1 MVKVWQNYT
10 SDLGRAYPMFALS
23 IQQVNDVP
31 SQIDPVTLLPS
42 SIQQKAIAVKNAC
55 SVGGMTPRYLI
66 LWTSDG
72 AQFKLTYPQP
82 FSQNLYD
89 YLTLNTQVAA
99 FEFVGERLR
108 YGRLRR
114 LLDTLKDTLR

>member
-1 MVKVWQNYT
+1 
-10 SDLGRAYPMFALS
+10 MFALS
-23 IQQVNDVP
+23 SRQVNDVDTNLNP
-31 SQIDPVTLLPS
+31 IDLLPL
-42 SIQQKAIAVKNAC
+42 AIRNKTIEVRNAC
-55 SVGGMTPRYLI
+55 AVSLLTPRNLI

-72 AQFKLTYPQP
+72 AQFEITYPQP
-82 FSQNLYD
+82 FSQALYD
-89 YLTLNTQVAA
+89 FLTLNTDVAA

>member
-1 MVKVWQNYT
+1 MIKVWQNYT

-23 IQQVNDVP
+23 VTQVNDVDTNLNP
-31 SQIDPVTLLPS
+31 INLLPP
-42 SIQQKAIAVKNAC
+42 AIRDRRIEVKNAC
-55 SVGGMTPRYLI
+55 AVNLLTPRSLI

-72 AQFKLTYPQP
+72 AQFQITYPQP
-82 FSQNLYD
+82 FSQALFD
-89 YLTLNTQVAA
+89 YLTLNVNVAA

-114 LLDTLKDTLR
+114 LLDNVGS